1 MPLYAVGRRML
12 AAHPSPPIFPVGARI
27 GVAVFSYDGNLHF
40 GVIADYSTVPDVH
53 VLRDGIR
60 AGLDEL
66 LVATEELAPV
76 S

>member
-1 MPLYAVGRRML
+1 VSG
-12 AAHPSPPIFPVGARI
+12 
-27 GVAVFSYDGNLHF
+27 VFSYDGNLHF

-66 LVATEELAPV
+66 LVATQHLAPV
-76 S
+76 G